1 MSLRFSSLPALRGES
16 GGHATAGTPSARV
29 GRCLVAGAATVV
41 LLLSTACSPAGESG
55 EESGQGGE
63 LSIATGGTGGVY
75 YPLGGGLATV
85 IRQNVQGYDAT
96 VQETNASI
104 DNMLLVQGDSA
115 DLALGVGDVVADAVE
130 GVREFDGR
138 AVDLCSLGNLYN
150 NYMQPVTTAG
160 TGITSVEDMRGKTV
174 SIGDPGSAT
183 ELGAMRIL
191 EAAGLDPEQDVE
203 LRQLGV
209 DETVTALKDG
219 TIDAGFWSGGL
230 PTSALVD
237 LATSEQMVLIP
248 NGQYSADLQRQFG
261 EYYMAL
267 DVPANTYEDQQ
278 QPVSVI
284 ASPNILV
291 ASPEMDEQLQEDV
304 TSAIFENKQQLVKVH
319 PAAKEFDPARAS
331 EVPFIETCPGAQRY
345 FDQAGG

>member
-1 MSLRFSSLPALRGES
+1 MSLGSPPSPDAGQQGRPRRRGLPAR
-16 GGHATAGTPSARV
+16 
-29 GRCLVAGAATVV
+29 RCLLAGAAVAS
-41 LLLSTACSPAGESG
+41 LALAACSPAGESG

-75 YPLGGGLATV
+75 YPLGGGFATV
-85 IRQNVQGYDAT
+85 IRQNVEGYDAT

-104 DNMLLVQGDSA
+104 DNMLLVQQDSA

-130 GVREFDGR
+130 GVREFDQPL
-138 AVDLCSLGNLYN
+138 DLCSLGNLYN
-150 NYMQPVTTAG
+150 NFMQPVTTKG

-183 ELGAMRIL
+183 ELGATRIL
-191 EAAGLDPEQDVE
+191 EAAGLDPDEDVE

-209 DETVTALKDG
+209 DETVVALKDG

-248 NGQYSADLQRQFG
+248 NGEYSESLTQKYGD
-261 EYYMAL
+261 YYGAM
-267 DVPANTYEDQQ
+267 DIPANTYEDQK

-291 ASPEMDEQLQEDV
+291 ASPEMDEQLQEDL

-319 PAAKEFDPARAS
+319 PAAKEFDAS
-331 EVPFIETCPGAQRY
+331 TAGEVPFIETCPGAQTY